1 VADFSYLHSLSA
13 PADDAG
19 AASAEPRA
27 SRHFIQQII
36 DKDLDSGRVKGDIV
50 VRFPPEPN
58 GYPHIG
64 HAKAIVLNF
73 SLAAEYGG
81 RCNLRFD
88 DTNPETED
96 MEYVRAMKRD
106 IQWLGFDWG
115 ENEFYA
121 SDYFEQLYDMAERL
135 IENDLA
141 YVDSQTG
148 EEIRA
153 TRGTVTEAGTNS
165 PYRDRPIAE
174 SLDLLRRMRAGEFD
188 DGAHVVRAKI
198 DMASSNML
206 MRDPVLYRIKKASHY
221 RRGDEW
227 PIYPLYDFAH
237 PLSDAIEGITHSLCT
252 LEFDVHRPL
261 YDWLVDNLFD
271 APRPHQYES
280 ARLNLDYT
288 VMSKRKL
295 LQLVNEG
302 LVQGWDDPRMP
313 TLSGMRRRGYPAAAI
328 RRFCDLIG
336 VAKADNRVDVAL
348 LEYAVRDDL
357 NTKAPRVMCVL
368 DPVKVVLTNFDE
380 GKIER
385 LEADYWPHD
394 IGHEGSRS
402 VPLTR
407 EIWIERSDFMEN
419 PPKKFHRLSPGQEV
433 RMRHAYIIRCDEVI
447 KDENGEVTELR
458 CSVDFDTRSGG
469 ESTKRV
475 KGTIHWVSA
484 SEGIEVDVRL
494 YDRLFSAANP
504 DDVEEGQT
512 FKDHLNPESLR
523 EVRAVIEPAAANV
536 EPETW
541 YQFERTGYFYL
552 DPVAFE
558 EGKRIWN
565 RTVSLRDS
573 WGKKQEP
580 APAPKP
586 KKAPKPVPATPSEPT
601 DPMEGLDSEE
611 HSMAIELQTL
621 YALTPEDAAFLA
633 TRDDERV
640 FFKEAAA
647 AGDQPVAVANWL
659 IHELRPLLTDE
670 QMETPP
676 LKPGH
681 FAELV
686 ALHSDKT
693 LSSRMAREVLE
704 EMITSGDAP
713 NTIVERKGM
722 RQISDEDALLG
733 YVDEVLA
740 AFPDRVA
747 AYKDGKKG
755 LIGFFMGQV
764 MQKTGGSANPQVVR
778 GLLQQKLD

>member
-1 VADFSYLHSLSA
+1 MADYSYLHPHSV

-19 AASAEPRA
+19 AAPAESRE

-36 DKDLDSGRVKGDIV
+36 DEDLDSGRVKGDVV

-81 RCNLRFD
+81 RCHLRFD

-106 IQWLGFDWG
+106 IRWLGFDWG
-115 ENEFYA
+115 DNEFYA

-135 IENDLA
+135 IEKDLA

-165 PYRDRPIAE
+165 PYRDRPIEE

-188 DGAHVVRAKI
+188 DGTHVLRAKI
-198 DMASSNML
+198 DMASHNML

-261 YDWLVDNLFD
+261 YDWLVDNLFE

-302 LVQGWDDPRMP
+302 LVEGWDDPRMP

-328 RRFCDLIG
+328 RRFAELIG

-368 DPVKVVLTNFDE
+368 DPIKVVLTNFDE
-380 GKIER
+380 GKVEQ

-419 PPKKFHRLSPGQEV
+419 PPKKFHRLSPGEEV
-433 RMRHAYIIRCDEVI
+433 RLRHAYIIRCDEVI
-447 KDENGEVTELR
+447 KDGSGKVTELR

-469 ESTKRV
+469 GSTRRV

-484 SEGIEVDVRL
+484 SEGVEMDVRL
-494 YDRLFSAANP
+494 YDRLFSVANP

-523 EVRAVIEPAAANV
+523 EVRAVIEPAAAND

-541 YQFERTGYFYL
+541 YQFERQGYFYL

-558 EGKRIWN
+558 EGKRVWN
-565 RTVSLRDS
+565 RTVTLRDS

-580 APAPKP
+580 VETPKP
-586 KKAPKPVPATPSEPT
+586 KKAPKPVQEAPAEPV

-659 IHELRPLLTDE
+659 IHELRPLLSDE
-670 QMETPP
+670 QMEDPP
-676 LKPGH
+676 VKPGH

-704 EMITSGDAP
+704 EMIATSDAP
-713 NTIVERKGM
+713 NDIVERKGM
-722 RQISDEDALLG
+722 RQISDEDALQG
-733 YVDEVLA
+733 FVDEVLA

>member
-1 VADFSYLHSLSA
+1 MADFSYLYSLSA

-368 DPVKVVLTNFDE
+368 DAVKVVLTNFDE

-419 PPKKFHRLSPGQEV
+419 PPKKFHRLSLGQEV

-704 EMITSGDAP
+704 EMITSGDEP

-747 AYKDGKKG
+747 ACKDGKKG

>member
-1 VADFSYLHSLSA
+1 MADFSYLHSLSA

-647 AGDQPVAVANWL
+647 AIDQPVAVANWL